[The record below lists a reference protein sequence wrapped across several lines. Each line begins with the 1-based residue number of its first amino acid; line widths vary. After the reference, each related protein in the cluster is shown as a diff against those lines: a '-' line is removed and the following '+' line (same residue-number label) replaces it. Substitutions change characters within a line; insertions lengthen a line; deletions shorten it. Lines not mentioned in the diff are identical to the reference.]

1 VQPNKFGPILQ
12 QTELDEN
19 AVKLRAQEYELV
31 VAEMEYDI
39 KTYTVWKKKIQG
51 FEIRL
56 LSLKDE
62 WFLKRHAAAKTA
74 TELFL
79 ESKAS

>member
-1 VQPNKFGPILQ
+1 MQPNKFGPILQ

-19 AVKLRAQEYELV
+19 AAKLRAQEYELV
-31 VAEMEYDI
+31 IAEMEYDI
-39 KTYTVWKKKIQG
+39 KTFTVWKKIQD

-56 LSLKDE
+56 LSLKDD
-62 WFLKRHAAAKTA
+62 WLLKRHAAAKTA

>member
-1 VQPNKFGPILQ
+1 MQPNKFGPILQ

-39 KTYTVWKKKIQG
+39 KTYTVWKEENPG
-51 FEIRL
+51 L
-56 LSLKDE
+56 
-62 WFLKRHAAAKTA
+62 
-74 TELFL
+74 
-79 ESKAS
+79 